1 MEILS
6 RLSAKNLLRC
16 KCVSKRWTNLIS
28 DPSFVRIRHQ
38 RSRCILGFLVQ
49 EFKECGGNVSGGDF
63 FLYARVNRELGIY
76 NWMDKS
82 FPQSTSVVM
91 ASCDG
96 LICYRSRRTRH
107 VEVPEIVVWTQWPRN
122 GLPWDPLTVMLVTS
136 LDWLSTHL
144 VLLQRW
150 SPVLKWSAFSIQ
162 NMTQIPSPLWST
174 HRRQGNGKLHLEVCY
189 SKDELYE
196 NKHIYVNGRFYWLTS
211 NQNIITFEVD
221 EELSGAITVPGPKW
235 FDGDVRLAWLG
246 DSDGYLHYS
255 CMDMSKLRVWMLTDP
270 CKPTWVLKHHIKY
283 RSIWWRI
290 RGSLYPSCTDLSWND
305 WKKFCSGHSNFPWW
319 SCVYDYTR

>member
-1 MEILS
+1 MEIVS

-16 KCVSKRWTNLIS
+16 KCVSKSCKSLIS

-174 HRRQGNGKLHLEVCY
+174 HRRQGNGKLHLKFAIARM
-189 SKDELYE
+189 SFT
-196 NKHIYVNGRFYWLTS
+196 RT
-211 NQNIITFEVD
+211 NIFMLMKGFTGWGAIRTLSLLRWMRSYLEPLQYQV
-221 EELSGAITVPGPKW
+221 LSG
-235 FDGDVRLAWLG
+235 
-246 DSDGYLHYS
+246 S
-255 CMDMSKLRVWMLTDP
+255 MEM
-270 CKPTWVLKHHIKY
+270 
-283 RSIWWRI
+283 
-290 RGSLYPSCTDLSWND
+290 
-305 WKKFCSGHSNFPWW
+305 
-319 SCVYDYTR
+319 